1 MSTLTK
7 DAIVESLKILM
18 RKKPL
23 TKITISDIT
32 ENCGI
37 SRMTFY
43 YHFQDIYDLMEWAC
57 IKDARKALDHKNTY
71 DTWDEGYLH
80 IFEVV
85 YENKIFIMNAFECVN
100 REQVEKYL
108 YELTYNLLI
117 NVVEEKSEGLSVRE
131 EDKRFIAEF
140 YKYGFVGL
148 ILDWIS
154 NGMKEKP
161 EDIIEQLK
169 KLIQGNFEKALE
181 IYSEE

>member
-1 MSTLTK
+1 
-7 DAIVESLKILM
+7 
-18 RKKPL
+18 
-23 TKITISDIT
+23 
-32 ENCGI
+32 
-37 SRMTFY
+37 
-43 YHFQDIYDLMEWAC
+43 
-57 IKDARKALDHKNTY
+57 
-71 DTWDEGYLH
+71 
-80 IFEVV
+80 
-85 YENKIFIMNAFECVN
+85 MNAFECVN

>member
-71 DTWDEGYLH
+71 DTWDE
-80 IFEVV
+80 
-85 YENKIFIMNAFECVN
+85 
-100 REQVEKYL
+100 
-108 YELTYNLLI
+108 
-117 NVVEEKSEGLSVRE
+117 
-131 EDKRFIAEF
+131 
-140 YKYGFVGL
+140 
-148 ILDWIS
+148 
-154 NGMKEKP
+154 
-161 EDIIEQLK
+161 
-169 KLIQGNFEKALE
+169 
-181 IYSEE
+181 